1 VVEWLDH
8 LDTYPV
14 ILYAKLPHVA
24 TEAEKLERALR
35 PVRRSRLYEEVV
47 ERLRELIDVQGLQP
61 GDRLMSERELSE
73 RLGVSRT
80 SVRQALT
87 ALEVMGLVRIRH
99 GGGVF
104 LAETPDDVLPSLASQ
119 LADRYEALPAVIEVR
134 EAIETQT
141 SRLAARRREESDLQA
156 MRASLDAMEAAIESD
171 GEPADADAAFHTAI
185 VRAARNPLLAR
196 LWEQLAEPIDQT
208 RRASLARP
216 GRPPRSLAAHRAI
229 LDAIE
234 RGDEEGA
241 AYAMREHLSVVGELG
256 FLTSLR

>member
-1 VVEWLDH
+1 
-8 LDTYPV
+8 
-14 ILYAKLPHVA
+14 VA
-24 TEAEKLERALR
+24 AEPEKVERAFR
-35 PVRRSRLYEEVV
+35 PLRRSRLYEEVV

-61 GDRLMSERELSE
+61 GDRLMSERDLAE

-104 LAETPDDVLPSLASQ
+104 LARTPDDVLPSLASEV
-119 LADRYEALPAVIEVR
+119 LDRYEQLPAVIEVR

-141 SRLAARRREESDLQA
+141 SRLAARRREESDLEA
-156 MRASLDAMEAAIESD
+156 MGDALDRMERAIESG
-171 GEPADADAAFHTAI
+171 GEPADADAAFHAAI
-185 VRAARNPLLAR
+185 VHAARNPLLER
-196 LWEQLAEPIDQT
+196 LWEELTEPIDQT

-229 LDAIE
+229 LQAIE
-234 RGDEEGA
+234 RRDEDGA
-241 AYAMREHLSVVGELG
+241 AARMREHLSVVGDLG

>member
-1 VVEWLDH
+1 
-8 LDTYPV
+8 
-14 ILYAKLPHVA
+14 VA
-24 TEAEKLERALR
+24 TESEGIARALR

-47 ERLRELIDVQGLQP
+47 ERLRELIDVQGLKP
-61 GDRLMSERELSE
+61 GDRLMSERDLAE

-104 LAETPDDVLPSLASQ
+104 LARPKAVVPSLASE
-119 LADRYEALPAVIEVR
+119 LVDRYEQLPAVIEVR

-141 SRLAARRREESDLQA
+141 SRLAARRREDADLHA
-156 MRASLDAMEAAIESD
+156 MRAALERMEAAIESGD
-171 GEPADADAAFHTAI
+171 DPADADAEFHTAI
-185 VRAARNPLLAR
+185 VQAARNPLLAR
-196 LWEQLAEPIDQT
+196 LWADLAEPIDQT

-216 GRPPRSLAAHRAI
+216 GRPPHSLAAHRAI

-234 RGDEEGA
+234 REDEDGA
-241 AYAMREHLSVVGELG
+241 AASMREHLAVVGDLG
-256 FLTSLR
+256 FLTGLRGS

>member
-1 VVEWLDH
+1 
-8 LDTYPV
+8 
-14 ILYAKLPHVA
+14 VA
-24 TEAEKLERALR
+24 TESEGIARALR

-47 ERLRELIDVQGLQP
+47 ERLRELIDVQGLKP
-61 GDRLMSERELSE
+61 GDRLMSERDLAE

-104 LAETPDDVLPSLASQ
+104 LARPQHAVLPSLASE
-119 LADRYEALPAVIEVR
+119 LVDRYEQLPAVIEVR

-141 SRLAARRREESDLQA
+141 SRLAARRREAADLQA
-156 MRASLDAMEAAIESD
+156 MRAALERMEAAIESGD
-171 GEPADADAAFHTAI
+171 EPADADAEFHTAI
-185 VRAARNPLLAR
+185 VRAARNPLLSR
-196 LWEQLAEPIDQT
+196 LWAELAEPIDQT

-234 RGDEEGA
+234 RKDEDGA
-241 AYAMREHLSVVGELG
+241 AASMREHLAVVGDLG
-256 FLTSLR
+256 FLTGLRES

>member
-1 VVEWLDH
+1 MV
-8 LDTYPV
+8 
-14 ILYAKLPHVA
+14 LYVKLRLVA
-24 TEAEKLERALR
+24 TDPKKVERALR
-35 PVRRSRLYEEVV
+35 PLRRSRLYEEVV
-47 ERLRELIDVQGLQP
+47 ERLRELIDVQGLEP
-61 GDRLMSERELSE
+61 GDRLMSERELAE

-104 LAETPDDVLPSLASQ
+104 LARRPSDVVPTLAHE
-119 LADRYEALPAVIEVR
+119 LLDRYERLPAVIEVR

-141 SRLAARRREESDLQA
+141 SRLAARRREEQDLIA
-156 MRASLDAMEAAIESD
+156 MRSAVEEMEAAIESG
-171 GEPADADAAFHTAI
+171 GEPADADAAFHAAI

-196 LWEQLAEPIDQT
+196 LWQDLAEPIDQT

-216 GRPPRSLAAHRAI
+216 GRPRRSLAAHRAI
-229 LDAIE
+229 LEAIE
-234 RGDEEGA
+234 HQDEEGA
-241 AYAMREHLSVVGELG
+241 ATSMREHLAVVGDLG